1 MEPCETRGAMGLASS
16 ASQPSVAAAM
26 VLSYLIT
33 RGSKKRKNRGALPRR
48 HHTSSEA
55 RRAAKDT
62 AMTTMPI
69 SATAWTS
76 RPAEA
81 GARGRA
87 SSSSSSSSSSRRA
100 VVRRHG
106 GRDGAGAMKMTRRS
120 ARVRA
125 SSPEDEGNESASA
138 SSTIS
143 ALDALLGSTDEPEPE
158 PTPTPPA
165 MEPKDDDTDDTNERK
180 VVITSDDAEASGWPS
195 LSLPNLPWGASRDDD
210 DGEDEEE
217 RAIVKRALANARADA
232 AKTEPSMKSN
242 GGLDY
247 AVDTA
252 YDPEFDPLG
261 LGPRWEVPWGATT
274 LIATLV
280 AVEASFYLAGAI
292 APAIVY
298 SGARNP
304 DEVSLYFISR
314 TGN

>member
-1 MEPCETRGAMGLASS
+1 
-16 ASQPSVAAAM
+16 
-26 VLSYLIT
+26 
-33 RGSKKRKNRGALPRR
+33 
-48 HHTSSEA
+48 
-55 RRAAKDT
+55 
-62 AMTTMPI
+62 MTTMPI

-106 GRDGAGAMKMTRRS
+106 GRDGAGALKMTSQLCPRRS

-125 SSPEDEGNESASA
+125 SSPEDEDNESASA

-143 ALDALLGSTDEPEPE
+143 ALDALLGSTDEPEP
-158 PTPTPPA
+158 TPTPPTPA
-165 MEPKDDDTDDTNERK
+165 MEPKDDDTDDTKERG
-180 VVITSDDAEASGWPS
+180 VITTDDAQASGWPS
-195 LSLPNLPWGASRDDD
+195 LSLANLPWGASRDDD

-232 AKTEPSMKSN
+232 AKTEPSNDKSN

-247 AVDTA
+247 TVDTA

-304 DEVSLYFISR
+304 DEVSLFYFSYR
-314 TGN
+314 QFY

>member
-1 MEPCETRGAMGLASS
+1 
-16 ASQPSVAAAM
+16 
-26 VLSYLIT
+26 
-33 RGSKKRKNRGALPRR
+33 
-48 HHTSSEA
+48 
-55 RRAAKDT
+55 
-62 AMTTMPI
+62 MTTMPI
-69 SATAWTS
+69 SATAWAS
-76 RPAEA
+76 RPMEA

-87 SSSSSSSSSSRRA
+87 SSSSSSSSSSLRA

-125 SSPEDEGNESASA
+125 SSPEDEDNESASA

-143 ALDALLGSTDEPEPE
+143 ALDALLGSTDEPEPT

-180 VVITSDDAEASGWPS
+180 VITSDDAQASGWPS

-210 DGEDEEE
+210 DEDDEEE

-242 GGLDY
+242 GGIDY
-247 AVDTA
+247 AVDAA

>member
-33 RGSKKRKNRGALPRR
+33 RGSKNRKNRGALLQRR

-125 SSPEDEGNESASA
+125 SSPEDEDNESASA

-143 ALDALLGSTDEPEPE
+143 ALDALLGSTDEPEPT

-180 VVITSDDAEASGWPS
+180 VITSDDAQASGWPS

>member
-1 MEPCETRGAMGLASS
+1 
-16 ASQPSVAAAM
+16 
-26 VLSYLIT
+26 
-33 RGSKKRKNRGALPRR
+33 
-48 HHTSSEA
+48 
-55 RRAAKDT
+55 
-62 AMTTMPI
+62 MTTMPI

-87 SSSSSSSSSSRRA
+87 SSSSSSSSLRA

-106 GRDGAGAMKMTRRS
+106 GRDGAGAMKMTSQLCPRRS

-125 SSPEDEGNESASA
+125 SSQEDEDNESASA
-138 SSTIS
+138 SDTIS

-158 PTPTPPA
+158 PTPTTPA
-165 MEPKDDDTDDTNERK
+165 MEPKDDDTDDTKERK
-180 VVITSDDAEASGWPS
+180 VITSDDAQASGWPS

-232 AKTEPSMKSN
+232 AKTEPSMKSSK
-242 GGLDY
+242 GGIDY
-247 AVDTA
+247 AVDAA

>member
-1 MEPCETRGAMGLASS
+1 
-16 ASQPSVAAAM
+16 
-26 VLSYLIT
+26 
-33 RGSKKRKNRGALPRR
+33 
-48 HHTSSEA
+48 
-55 RRAAKDT
+55 
-62 AMTTMPI
+62 MTTMPI

-106 GRDGAGAMKMTRRS
+106 GRDGAGAMKMTSRLCPRRS

-125 SSPEDEGNESASA
+125 SSPEDEDNESASA

-143 ALDALLGSTDEPEPE
+143 ALDALLGSTDEPEPT

-180 VVITSDDAEASGWPS
+180 VITSDDAQASGWPS

-232 AKTEPSMKSN
+232 VKTEPSNDKSN
-242 GGLDY
+242 GGIDY
-247 AVDTA
+247 TVDTA

>member
-1 MEPCETRGAMGLASS
+1 
-16 ASQPSVAAAM
+16 
-26 VLSYLIT
+26 
-33 RGSKKRKNRGALPRR
+33 
-48 HHTSSEA
+48 
-55 RRAAKDT
+55 
-62 AMTTMPI
+62 MTTMPI
-69 SATAWTS
+69 TATAWTS

-87 SSSSSSSSSSRRA
+87 SSSSSSSSRRA

-106 GRDGAGAMKMTRRS
+106 GRNRAGALKMTSQLCPRRS

-125 SSPEDEGNESASA
+125 SSPEDEDNESASA

-158 PTPTPPA
+158 PTPTTPA
-165 MEPKDDDTDDTNERK
+165 MEPKDDDTDDTKERK
-180 VVITSDDAEASGWPS
+180 VITSDDAQASGWPS

-232 AKTEPSMKSN
+232 VKTEPSKDKSN
-242 GGLDY
+242 GGIDY
-247 AVDTA
+247 TVDTA

>member
-1 MEPCETRGAMGLASS
+1 MASS

-33 RGSKKRKNRGALPRR
+33 RGSKNRKNRGALLPRR

-76 RPAEA
+76 RPMEA

-87 SSSSSSSSSSRRA
+87 SVVVVLVVVARA

-106 GRDGAGAMKMTRRS
+106 GRDGAGAMKMTSRLCPRRS

-125 SSPEDEGNESASA
+125 SSPEDEDNESASA

-180 VVITSDDAEASGWPS
+180 VITSDDAQASGWPS

-242 GGLDY
+242 GGIDY

>member
-1 MEPCETRGAMGLASS
+1 
-16 ASQPSVAAAM
+16 
-26 VLSYLIT
+26 
-33 RGSKKRKNRGALPRR
+33 
-48 HHTSSEA
+48 
-55 RRAAKDT
+55 
-62 AMTTMPI
+62 
-69 SATAWTS
+69 
-76 RPAEA
+76 
-81 GARGRA
+81 
-87 SSSSSSSSSSRRA
+87 
-100 VVRRHG
+100 
-106 GRDGAGAMKMTRRS
+106 
-120 ARVRA
+120 
-125 SSPEDEGNESASA
+125 
-138 SSTIS
+138 
-143 ALDALLGSTDEPEPE
+143 
-158 PTPTPPA
+158 

-180 VVITSDDAEASGWPS
+180 VITPDDAQASGWPS

-232 AKTEPSMKSN
+232 VKTEPSNDKSN
-242 GGLDY
+242 GGIDY
-247 AVDTA
+247 TVDTA

>member
-1 MEPCETRGAMGLASS
+1 MHR
-16 ASQPSVAAAM
+16 AAASAFAEGA
-26 VLSYLIT
+26 VTSANSINAAACVETLAKDAKDEET
-33 RGSKKRKNRGALPRR
+33 KRK
-48 HHTSSEA
+48 
-55 RRAAKDT
+55 
-62 AMTTMPI
+62 
-69 SATAWTS
+69 
-76 RPAEA
+76 
-81 GARGRA
+81 
-87 SSSSSSSSSSRRA
+87 
-100 VVRRHG
+100 
-106 GRDGAGAMKMTRRS
+106 
-120 ARVRA
+120 
-125 SSPEDEGNESASA
+125 
-138 SSTIS
+138 
-143 ALDALLGSTDEPEPE
+143 
-158 PTPTPPA
+158 
-165 MEPKDDDTDDTNERK
+165 
-180 VVITSDDAEASGWPS
+180 VITSDDAQASGWPS

-210 DGEDEEE
+210 DAEDEEE

-232 AKTEPSMKSN
+232 AKTDPSSMKSN

>member
-1 MEPCETRGAMGLASS
+1 MTSRCVREDP
-16 ASQPSVAAAM
+16 
-26 VLSYLIT
+26 
-33 RGSKKRKNRGALPRR
+33 RGSARRPLRTRTMNPR
-48 HHTSSEA
+48 
-55 RRAAKDT
+55 RRAA
-62 AMTTMPI
+62 P
-69 SATAWTS
+69 SPRWTPS
-76 RPAEA
+76 WDPRTNPNPRP
-81 GARGRA
+81 
-87 SSSSSSSSSSRRA
+87 RRRRPRWSQG
-100 VVRRHG
+100 RRHRRHE
-106 GRDGAGAMKMTRRS
+106 GRK
-120 ARVRA
+120 
-125 SSPEDEGNESASA
+125 
-138 SSTIS
+138 
-143 ALDALLGSTDEPEPE
+143 
-158 PTPTPPA
+158 
-165 MEPKDDDTDDTNERK
+165 
-180 VVITSDDAEASGWPS
+180 VITSDDAQASGWPS

-210 DGEDEEE
+210 DAEDEEE

-232 AKTEPSMKSN
+232 AKTEPSSMKSN

>member
-1 MEPCETRGAMGLASS
+1 
-16 ASQPSVAAAM
+16 
-26 VLSYLIT
+26 
-33 RGSKKRKNRGALPRR
+33 
-48 HHTSSEA
+48 
-55 RRAAKDT
+55 
-62 AMTTMPI
+62 MTTMQI
-69 SATAWTS
+69 SAAAWTS

-81 GARGRA
+81 EARGRA
-87 SSSSSSSSSSRRA
+87 PPSSSSSSSPRA
-100 VVRRHG
+100 VVRCHG
-106 GRDGAGAMKMTRRS
+106 GRDGAGAMKMTSQCPRRS

-125 SSPEDEGNESASA
+125 SSPEDEDNESASA

-143 ALDALLGSTDEPEPE
+143 ALDALLGSTDEPEP
-158 PTPTPPA
+158 TPTPPTPA
-165 MEPKDDDTDDTNERK
+165 MEPKDDDTDDTKDRK

-210 DGEDEEE
+210 GGEDEEE
-217 RAIVKRALANARADA
+217 RAIVKHALANARADA

-242 GGLDY
+242 GGIDY
-247 AVDTA
+247 TVDA
-252 YDPEFDPLG
+252 PYDPEFDPLG

-304 DEVSLYFISR
+304 DEVSLFHFSYR
-314 TGN
+314 QLD

>member
-1 MEPCETRGAMGLASS
+1 
-16 ASQPSVAAAM
+16 
-26 VLSYLIT
+26 
-33 RGSKKRKNRGALPRR
+33 
-48 HHTSSEA
+48 
-55 RRAAKDT
+55 
-62 AMTTMPI
+62 MTTMPI
-69 SATAWTS
+69 SATAWAS
-76 RPAEA
+76 RPMEA

-87 SSSSSSSSSSRRA
+87 SSSSSSSSSSPRA
-100 VVRRHG
+100 VVRRHW
-106 GRDGAGAMKMTRRS
+106 GRDGAGALKMTSQLCPRRS

-125 SSPEDEGNESASA
+125 SSPEDEDNESASA

-143 ALDALLGSTDEPEPE
+143 ALDALLGSTDEPEPTP
-158 PTPTPPA
+158 PTPTPA
-165 MEPKDDDTDDTNERK
+165 MDPTDDDTDDTNDRK
-180 VVITSDDAEASGWPS
+180 VITSDDAQASGWPS

-210 DGEDEEE
+210 DGDDEEE

-232 AKTEPSMKSN
+232 AKTEPSNDKSN
-242 GGLDY
+242 RGLDY
-247 AVDTA
+247 TVDTA
-252 YDPEFDPLG
+252 YDPEFAPLG

>member
-33 RGSKKRKNRGALPRR
+33 RGSKNRKNRGALLQRR

-125 SSPEDEGNESASA
+125 SSPEDEDNESASA

-165 MEPKDDDTDDTNERK
+165 MEPKDDDTDDTKDRK
-180 VVITSDDAEASGWPS
+180 VITSDDAQASGWPS

-210 DGEDEEE
+210 GGEDEEE
-217 RAIVKRALANARADA
+217 RAIVKRALANACADA
-232 AKTEPSMKSN
+232 AKTEPSMKSK
-242 GGLDY
+242 GGIDY

>member
-1 MEPCETRGAMGLASS
+1 
-16 ASQPSVAAAM
+16 
-26 VLSYLIT
+26 
-33 RGSKKRKNRGALPRR
+33 
-48 HHTSSEA
+48 
-55 RRAAKDT
+55 
-62 AMTTMPI
+62 MTTMPI
-69 SATAWTS
+69 SAAAWTS
-76 RPAEA
+76 RPMEA

-87 SSSSSSSSSSRRA
+87 SSSSSSSSSRRA
-100 VVRRHG
+100 VVRRHR
-106 GRDGAGAMKMTRRS
+106 GRDGAGALKMTSQLCPRRS

-125 SSPEDEGNESASA
+125 SSPEDEDNESASA

-143 ALDALLGSTDEPEPE
+143 ALDALLGSTDEPEPT

-180 VVITSDDAEASGWPS
+180 VITSDDAQASGWPS

-210 DGEDEEE
+210 DEDDEEE

>member
-1 MEPCETRGAMGLASS
+1 
-16 ASQPSVAAAM
+16 
-26 VLSYLIT
+26 
-33 RGSKKRKNRGALPRR
+33 
-48 HHTSSEA
+48 
-55 RRAAKDT
+55 
-62 AMTTMPI
+62 MTTMPI
-69 SATAWTS
+69 SAAGWTS
-76 RPAEA
+76 RPMEA
-81 GARGRA
+81 GARRRAPPA
-87 SSSSSSSSSSRRA
+87 SSSSSSSRA
-100 VVRRHG
+100 VVRRHR
-106 GRDGAGAMKMTRRS
+106 GRDGAGALKMTSQLCPRRS

-125 SSPEDEGNESASA
+125 SSPEDEDNESASA

-143 ALDALLGSTDEPEPE
+143 ALDALLGSTDEPEPTP
-158 PTPTPPA
+158 PTPTPTPA

-180 VVITSDDAEASGWPS
+180 VITSDDAQASGWPS

-210 DGEDEEE
+210 DEDDEEE

-242 GGLDY
+242 GGIDY
-247 AVDTA
+247 TVDA
-252 YDPEFDPLG
+252 PYDPEFDPLG

>member
-1 MEPCETRGAMGLASS
+1 
-16 ASQPSVAAAM
+16 
-26 VLSYLIT
+26 
-33 RGSKKRKNRGALPRR
+33 
-48 HHTSSEA
+48 
-55 RRAAKDT
+55 
-62 AMTTMPI
+62 MTTMPI

-106 GRDGAGAMKMTRRS
+106 GRDGAGAMKMTSQLCPRRS

-125 SSPEDEGNESASA
+125 SSPEDEDNASASA
-138 SSTIS
+138 SDTIS

-210 DGEDEEE
+210 GGEDEEE

-232 AKTEPSMKSN
+232 AKTDPSMKSSN

>member
-1 MEPCETRGAMGLASS
+1 
-16 ASQPSVAAAM
+16 
-26 VLSYLIT
+26 
-33 RGSKKRKNRGALPRR
+33 
-48 HHTSSEA
+48 
-55 RRAAKDT
+55 
-62 AMTTMPI
+62 MTTMPI
-69 SATAWTS
+69 SAAAWMS
-76 RPAEA
+76 RPMEA
-81 GARGRA
+81 GARGRP
-87 SSSSSSSSSSRRA
+87 SSSSSSSSPRA

-106 GRDGAGAMKMTRRS
+106 GRDGAGAMKMTSQLCPRRS

-125 SSPEDEGNESASA
+125 SSPEDEDNASASA
-138 SSTIS
+138 SGTIS

-158 PTPTPPA
+158 PTPPPLA
-165 MEPKDDDTDDTNERK
+165 KDAKDEETRSK
-180 VVITSDDAEASGWPS
+180 VITSDDAQASGWPS

-232 AKTEPSMKSN
+232 AKTDPSMKSSN

-304 DEVSLYFISR
+304 DEVSLFYFSY
-314 TGN
+314 GQLN

>member
-1 MEPCETRGAMGLASS
+1 
-16 ASQPSVAAAM
+16 
-26 VLSYLIT
+26 
-33 RGSKKRKNRGALPRR
+33 
-48 HHTSSEA
+48 
-55 RRAAKDT
+55 
-62 AMTTMPI
+62 MTTMPI
-69 SATAWTS
+69 SATAWAS
-76 RPAEA
+76 RPMEA

-87 SSSSSSSSSSRRA
+87 SSSSSSSSSSLRA

-106 GRDGAGAMKMTRRS
+106 GRDGAGAMKMTSQLCPRRS

-125 SSPEDEGNESASA
+125 SSPEDEDNESASA

-158 PTPTPPA
+158 PTPPTPPA
-165 MEPKDDDTDDTNERK
+165 MEPTDDDTDDTKDRK
-180 VVITSDDAEASGWPS
+180 VITSDDAQASGWPS

-210 DGEDEEE
+210 DGDDEEE

-232 AKTEPSMKSN
+232 AKTEPSMKSK
-242 GGLDY
+242 GGIDY

>member
-1 MEPCETRGAMGLASS
+1 
-16 ASQPSVAAAM
+16 
-26 VLSYLIT
+26 
-33 RGSKKRKNRGALPRR
+33 
-48 HHTSSEA
+48 
-55 RRAAKDT
+55 
-62 AMTTMPI
+62 MTTMPI

-76 RPAEA
+76 RPMEA
-81 GARGRA
+81 GARRGRA
-87 SSSSSSSSSSRRA
+87 SSSSSSSSSRA

-106 GRDGAGAMKMTRRS
+106 GRDGAGAMKMTSQLCPRRS

-125 SSPEDEGNESASA
+125 SSPEDEDNESASA

-158 PTPTPPA
+158 PTPPTPPA
-165 MEPKDDDTDDTNERK
+165 MEPTDDDTDDTKDRK
-180 VVITSDDAEASGWPS
+180 VITSDDAQASGWPS

-210 DGEDEEE
+210 DEDDEEE

-242 GGLDY
+242 GGIDY
-247 AVDTA
+247 AVDAA

>member
-1 MEPCETRGAMGLASS
+1 MW
-16 ASQPSVAAAM
+16 Q
-26 VLSYLIT
+26 
-33 RGSKKRKNRGALPRR
+33 LPR
-48 HHTSSEA
+48 
-55 RRAAKDT
+55 
-62 AMTTMPI
+62 
-69 SATAWTS
+69 
-76 RPAEA
+76 
-81 GARGRA
+81 ARGRA
-87 SSSSSSSSSSRRA
+87 PPLSSSSSSRRA

-106 GRDGAGAMKMTRRS
+106 GRDGAGALKMTSRLCPRRS

-125 SSPEDEGNESASA
+125 SSQEDENNESASA
-138 SSTIS
+138 SDTIS

-158 PTPTPPA
+158 PTPPTPPA
-165 MEPKDDDTDDTNERK
+165 MEPTDDDTDDTKDRK
-180 VVITSDDAEASGWPS
+180 VITSDDAQASGWPS
-195 LSLPNLPWGASRDDD
+195 LSLPNLPWGVSRDDD
-210 DGEDEEE
+210 DAEDEEE

-232 AKTEPSMKSN
+232 AKTDPSSMKSN

>member
-1 MEPCETRGAMGLASS
+1 
-16 ASQPSVAAAM
+16 
-26 VLSYLIT
+26 
-33 RGSKKRKNRGALPRR
+33 
-48 HHTSSEA
+48 
-55 RRAAKDT
+55 
-62 AMTTMPI
+62 MTTMPI
-69 SATAWTS
+69 SATAWAS
-76 RPAEA
+76 RPMEA

-87 SSSSSSSSSSRRA
+87 SSSSSSSSSSLRA

-106 GRDGAGAMKMTRRS
+106 GRDGAGAMKMTSRLCPRRS

-125 SSPEDEGNESASA
+125 SSPEDEDNASASA
-138 SSTIS
+138 SDTIS

-210 DGEDEEE
+210 DEDDEEE

-242 GGLDY
+242 GGIDY
-247 AVDTA
+247 AVDAA

-304 DEVSLYFISR
+304 DEVSLFYFLHI
-314 TGN
+314 GNWIDGVFYLLYRFRLTIKPPLPKI

>member
-1 MEPCETRGAMGLASS
+1 
-16 ASQPSVAAAM
+16 
-26 VLSYLIT
+26 
-33 RGSKKRKNRGALPRR
+33 
-48 HHTSSEA
+48 
-55 RRAAKDT
+55 
-62 AMTTMPI
+62 MTTMPI
-69 SATAWTS
+69 SAAAWMS
-76 RPAEA
+76 RPMEA
-81 GARGRA
+81 GARGRP
-87 SSSSSSSSSSRRA
+87 SSSSSSSSPRA

-106 GRDGAGAMKMTRRS
+106 GRDGAGAMKMTSQLCPRRS

-125 SSPEDEGNESASA
+125 SSPEDEDNASASA
-138 SSTIS
+138 SDTIS

-210 DGEDEEE
+210 GGEDEEE

-232 AKTEPSMKSN
+232 AKTDPSMKSSN

-304 DEVSLYFISR
+304 DEVSFLISR
-314 TGN
+314 VGAIVLTACFIYCIDSV

>member
-1 MEPCETRGAMGLASS
+1 
-16 ASQPSVAAAM
+16 
-26 VLSYLIT
+26 
-33 RGSKKRKNRGALPRR
+33 
-48 HHTSSEA
+48 
-55 RRAAKDT
+55 
-62 AMTTMPI
+62 MTTMPI

-125 SSPEDEGNESASA
+125 SSPEDEDNESASA
-138 SSTIS
+138 SDTIS

-158 PTPTPPA
+158 PTPTTPA
-165 MEPKDDDTDDTNERK
+165 MEPKDDDTDDTKERK
-180 VVITSDDAEASGWPS
+180 VITSDDAQASGWPS

-210 DGEDEEE
+210 GGEDEEE

-232 AKTEPSMKSN
+232 AKTEPSMKSK
-242 GGLDY
+242 GGIDY

-304 DEVSLYFISR
+304 DEVSLFYFPY
-314 TGN
+314 GQFN

>member
-1 MEPCETRGAMGLASS
+1 
-16 ASQPSVAAAM
+16 
-26 VLSYLIT
+26 
-33 RGSKKRKNRGALPRR
+33 
-48 HHTSSEA
+48 
-55 RRAAKDT
+55 
-62 AMTTMPI
+62 MTTMPI

-76 RPAEA
+76 RPMEA

-87 SSSSSSSSSSRRA
+87 PPSSSSSSRRA

-106 GRDGAGAMKMTRRS
+106 GRDGAGAMKMTSQLCPRRS

-125 SSPEDEGNESASA
+125 SSPEDDDNESASA

-158 PTPTPPA
+158 PTPPPLA
-165 MEPKDDDTDDTNERK
+165 KDAKDEETRSK
-180 VVITSDDAEASGWPS
+180 VITSDDAQASGWPS

-232 AKTEPSMKSN
+232 AKTEPSMKSK

-247 AVDTA
+247 AVDAA

-304 DEVSLYFISR
+304 DEVSFLISR
-314 TGN
+314 VGAIVLTACFIYCIDSV

>member
-33 RGSKKRKNRGALPRR
+33 RGSKNRKNRGALLQRR

-100 VVRRHG
+100 VRRHG

-125 SSPEDEGNESASA
+125 SSPEDEDNESASA

-143 ALDALLGSTDEPEPE
+143 ALDALLGSTDEPEP
-158 PTPTPPA
+158 TPTPPTPA

-180 VVITSDDAEASGWPS
+180 VITSDDAEASGWPS

-210 DGEDEEE
+210 DAEDEEE